1 MQLGR
6 YYQVVNAKIL
16 TVNPPYESFSG
27 LRQEI
32 ELDVGSVTMKL
43 YDLIFAIDKTWEG
56 KTVDWKLRQ
65 ELSGVTGYPLEP

>member
-1 MQLGR
+1 MQLT
-6 YYQVVNAKIL
+6 QKWTIIKAKIL
-16 TVNPPYESFSG
+16 TVNLPYESFSG

-32 ELDVGSVTMKL
+32 ELDVGNVTMKL